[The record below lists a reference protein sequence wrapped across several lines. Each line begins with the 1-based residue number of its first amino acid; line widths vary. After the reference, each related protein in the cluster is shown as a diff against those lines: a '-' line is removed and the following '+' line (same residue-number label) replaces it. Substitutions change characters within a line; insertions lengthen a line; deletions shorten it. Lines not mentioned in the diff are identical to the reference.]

1 MSRKLSPQQLS
12 PRQPSILFTNI
23 PEIDTQILLSLPD
36 DSLESACTIN
46 KYAASLCDENFWHQ
60 RFIQTFG
67 ATLGNY
73 KQPEE
78 KYKDIYK
85 EFVKLSLDR
94 QLIRAAKKGYL
105 SLVKEVLDR
114 GADIHAPQGGDKALR
129 LAAEHGHLEVVKLLL
144 DRGADI
150 HAQNDYALRW
160 AARNGHLDVV
170 ELLLDR
176 GANIHAQ
183 NDYALNWL
191 QQMVV

>member
-1 MSRKLSPQQLS
+1 MY
-12 PRQPSILFTNI
+12 
-23 PEIDTQILLSLPD
+23 LLLVR
-36 DSLESACTIN
+36 
-46 KYAASLCDENFWHQ
+46 AALTSCFLSLCDDNFWHQ

-67 ATLGNY
+67 VTLGKY
-73 KQPEE
+73 KQPE
-78 KYKDIYK
+78 KSYKDIYK
-85 EFVKLSLDR
+85 EFVDLTLDQ
-94 QLIRAAKKGYL
+94 QLVLASEKGYL
-105 SLVKEVLDR
+105 SLVKELLDR

-150 HAQNDYALRW
+150 HAQNDYALKL
-160 AARNGHLDVV
+160 AATNGHLDVV